1 MSQVLTLNP
10 LPTPPE
16 VDDAPQAQPENPI
29 LKAVAALVEN
39 KAPFDTL
46 TKTYLAIRDKKK
58 DLDAQAKAR
67 VAPLADALAQ
77 LEAHMLARFTEMG
90 VDNVKT
96 PFGTPYISTKSSV
109 TMADAD
115 MFWRFVLSQA
125 FNGLPLQ
132 DSTRTAIINHLVG
145 SGALALIESRPAK
158 AAVETYIES
167 HKELPPGVN
176 TRTER
181 VLNVKSK

>member
-10 LPTPPE
+10 LPTPPA
-16 VDDAPQAQPENPI
+16 VDDPPQAQPEHPI
-29 LKAVAALVEN
+29 LKAVGVMIEG

-67 VAPLADALAQ
+67 VAPLGDALAQ
-77 LEAHMLARFTEMG
+77 LEAHMLGRFTEMG

-115 MFWRFVLSQA
+115 VYWRFVLAQA

-132 DSTRTAIINHLVG
+132 ESALTAIINHMVG

-158 AAVETYIES
+158 AAVETYVEAN
-167 HKELPPGVN
+167 KELPPGVN